1 MATRFKQ
8 RLRPSPLTRPLRSPS
23 TSSHSPNVRGTV
35 RAGTDLLPADNVFNF
50 VLTPSDAVSLLIV
63 DNVDRPESSLY
74 LSKALS
80 IGTTPTFQVEVVPV
94 SRVTPESLKNRLVA
108 VINATMFPP
117 AWAGG
122 VLKKFVER
130 GGGLLI
136 VAGERTT
143 WPTADADL
151 LPGKLGAEVDRTSG
165 RGGALGF
172 LDYSHPVFE
181 VFKAPRS
188 GDFSAAHVFRY
199 RALEAGPADRVLA
212 RFDDGA
218 IAAAERRVGAG
229 RVIVWTTTL
238 DDSWTDMGV
247 KPVFLPLV
255 HQLIKHLSHF
265 EAPPAWLTVGQVV
278 DLSTRGKNSADAKTA
293 DRVVV
298 TPSGERLSKSGA
310 ASGAD
315 SLLELNEQG
324 MYELRAS
331 NASNGRPEAIA
342 VNLDPAES
350 DLAPLDPK
358 ELVAMVTGHAT
369 ANAAQQAAPVE
380 MTREEAE
387 KRQGLWWYFLL
398 AGLLLLAGETIISNR
413 LSQREKFL

>member
-1 MATRFKQ
+1 
-8 RLRPSPLTRPLRSPS
+8 
-23 TSSHSPNVRGTV
+23 
-35 RAGTDLLPADNVFNF
+35 
-50 VLTPSDAVSLLIV
+50 
-63 DNVDRPESSLY
+63 
-74 LSKALS
+74 
-80 IGTTPTFQVEVVPV
+80 
-94 SRVTPESLKNRLVA
+94 
-108 VINATMFPP
+108 
-117 AWAGG
+117 
-122 VLKKFVER
+122 
-130 GGGLLI
+130 
-136 VAGERTT
+136 
-143 WPTADADL
+143 
-151 LPGKLGAEVDRTSG
+151 
-165 RGGALGF
+165 
-172 LDYSHPVFE
+172 SHPVFE